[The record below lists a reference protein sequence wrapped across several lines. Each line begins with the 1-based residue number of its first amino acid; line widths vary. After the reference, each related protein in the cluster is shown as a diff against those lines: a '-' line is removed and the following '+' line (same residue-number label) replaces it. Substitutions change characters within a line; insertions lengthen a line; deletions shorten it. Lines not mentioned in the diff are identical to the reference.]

1 MLSNSMTYRAIIYN
15 SATLNAP
22 KNILQFL
29 FGVII
34 YVSLTGDYNL
44 LKIVLGASGLSLGLG
59 AIYLFND
66 LTDYEDDKKNL
77 MKISWKAIANGSM
90 SIHTAKYLIIVLSI
104 LGTTLSFLAGM
115 NFFGIFAAII
125 ALNLLYSYPSIRLK
139 NHKNMG
145 LLLITVIQI
154 LKFSSGWFLF
164 TSSFKGFPFPFVL
177 SLSIGYSLL
186 FLYYKNNTIN
196 AKEII
201 KENKLRVLPLS
212 LLLVGFL
219 LISFFMY
226 AFPVVFILI
235 LAMSVP
241 TVLFYNL
248 SKDYLGTK
256 VNFAFMYAG
265 LIIILLSFL
274 LLSSPTVTATNDTI
288 LIYSSQIKEILRHA
302 I

>member
-1 MLSNSMTYRAIIYN
+1 MTYRAIIYN
-15 SATLNAP
+15 SASLNAP

-34 YVSLTGDYNL
+34 YSSLTGDYNL

-66 LTDYEDDKKNL
+66 LTDYEEDKKNQ
-77 MKISWKAIANGSM
+77 MKISWKAIANGSI
-90 SIHTAKYLIIVLSI
+90 SIPTSRYLIVILSI
-104 LGTTLSFLAGM
+104 LGTSLSFLAGT
-115 NFFGIFAAII
+115 NFFAIFASIM
-125 ALNLLYSYPSIRLK
+125 ALNLLYSYPTIRLK
-139 NHKNMG
+139 SHKNTS
-145 LLLITVIQI
+145 LIIITFIQI

-164 TSSFKGFPFPFVL
+164 TSSFIGFPFPFVI
-177 SLSIGYSLL
+177 SLSVGYSLL
-186 FLYYKNNTIN
+186 FLYYKNDTAN

-201 KENKLRVLPLS
+201 KENRLRVYPLS
-212 LLLVGFL
+212 ILLFAFL

-226 AFPVVFILI
+226 AFPVVFVLI

-241 TVLFYNL
+241 TILFYTL

-274 LLSSPTVTATNDTI
+274 LLSSPTVSATNDTI
-288 LIYSSQIKEILRHA
+288 LVYSSQIKQILRHA